1 MANKL
6 IFSIMKN
13 KLLIFL
19 SFLFISCTSSKINNI
34 FVPKFTG
41 INPVSYTDV
50 TYLNSNDTVIVS
62 AMNGRI
68 AYRYND
74 NLDEKLITKINDEV
88 YVVAYNKQ
96 LNHIAIS
103 TLNSGVIVVNLENN
117 KIIYKLPLN
126 NTWTLNLKYSS
137 EGNYLF
143 ANDQEGNRFI
153 WQTKNKYEKLTI
165 NETFP
170 KGHIY
175 SIQNDILLFVTKDK
189 LNFWSWSQNK
199 IINEVQT
206 KFDKL
211 KDIDSDSNI
220 LSLNHNKC
228 NLNKPNENKPSINIS
243 HSGWYRSL
251 DGLSN
256 AEIKQVKEAGL
267 PILEN
272 HFSDPNYEMF
282 LTDAK
287 MTNDKI
293 ITSSIDRSV
302 RIWDKKSGELIK
314 VILGHKG
321 TVNKIKVSPQA
332 NQVVTI
338 DLKGGIKFTDI

>member
-1 MANKL
+1 MDDLVVN
-6 IFSIMKN
+6 
-13 KLLIFL
+13 
-19 SFLFISCTSSKINNI
+19 
-34 FVPKFTG
+34 KFTG

-74 NLDEKLITKINDEV
+74 KPEEKLITKIDDEV
-88 YVVAYNKQ
+88 YVIAYNKK

-103 TLNSGVIVVNLENN
+103 TLNSGIIVVNLADN
-117 KIIYKLPLN
+117 KVIYKLPLK

-153 WQTKNKYEKLTI
+153 WQTNKKYEELNI
-165 NETFP
+165 RDNFP
-170 KGHIY
+170 NGHIY
-175 SIQNDILLFVTKDK
+175 AIENDTILFVTKDK
-189 LNFWSWSQNK
+189 LNFWSWSQSK
-199 IINEVQT
+199 TINEVHT

-211 KDIDSDSNI
+211 KDIDSDFNV
-220 LSLNHNKC
+220 LSLNHNVC
-228 NLNKPNENKPSINIS
+228 NLFKPKENKPSVNII
-243 HSGWYRSL
+243 HSGWYRSIS
-251 DGLSN
+251 DLSN
-256 AEIKQVKEAGL
+256 VDIKQVKEAGL
-267 PILEN
+267 NIQDGY
-272 HFSDPNYEMF
+272 FQDPSYEMF

-293 ITSSIDRSV
+293 VTSSIDRSV

-321 TVNKIKVSPQA
+321 SVNKIKISPQA
-332 NQVVTI
+332 NQVVSI
-338 DLKGGIKFTDI
+338 DLKGGIKFTSI